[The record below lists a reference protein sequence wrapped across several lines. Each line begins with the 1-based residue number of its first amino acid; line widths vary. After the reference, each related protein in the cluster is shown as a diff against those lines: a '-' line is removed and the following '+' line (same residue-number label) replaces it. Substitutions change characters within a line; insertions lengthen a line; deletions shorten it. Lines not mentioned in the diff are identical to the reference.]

1 MLVARRNTEEFLRF
15 TDPDEPTFKSGDLYS
30 SLFVRYF
37 AQVLHRAAGCEEW
50 WKQTS
55 KLIPKMGRG
64 YKFHELHYDH
74 LTQGIDKSYYKI
86 VEIVDLYR
94 EIYGINSGEDET
106 EQEDT
111 EKDKSKEE
119 ETTFRDYLDNIDDMI
134 AAFEK
139 EKNKKINQKII
150 LKADSIQ
157 EIETDPEVKDDM
169 EDDNIEIKSSQ
180 KVWSLNK
187 LGMLYGIG
195 LASPGNETSRV
206 QDETILCPAV
216 HPNCN
221 NRKATKSL
229 LIDPKNKEKN
239 SSFIKT
245 MLEDQ
250 TYTWSATTVMAV
262 PYKVEE
268 TVLNIHPFKSTRMLD
283 TLEHTVKQSKNDI
296 PTPFAGNPHAYPV
309 EIDDVIDLFNV
320 LSVSKLMI
328 FSSIRKYPKP
338 EYLEHSRI
346 SSSRNFRILEI
357 LRKKKISN
365 IRKNH
370 DIEYF
375 EHSRKSLIR

>member
-1 MLVARRNTEEFLRF
+1 
-15 TDPDEPTFKSGDLYS
+15 
-30 SLFVRYF
+30 
-37 AQVLHRAAGCEEW
+37 
-50 WKQTS
+50 
-55 KLIPKMGRG
+55 
-64 YKFHELHYDH
+64 
-74 LTQGIDKSYYKI
+74 
-86 VEIVDLYR
+86 
-94 EIYGINSGEDET
+94 
-106 EQEDT
+106 
-111 EKDKSKEE
+111 
-119 ETTFRDYLDNIDDMI
+119 
-134 AAFEK
+134 
-139 EKNKKINQKII
+139 
-150 LKADSIQ
+150 
-157 EIETDPEVKDDM
+157 M

-268 TVLNIHPFKSTRMLD
+268 TVPDVQPLKSTRMLD

-296 PTPFAGNPHAYPV
+296 QTPFAGNPHAYPV
-309 EIDDVIDLFNV
+309 EIDDVIDLFDV